1 MEFEKNEDEEL
12 LHNSE
17 TENAG
22 TQSAEEVVENVEGN
36 ENNDNQQD
44 VENSDNQEIT
54 EKKSFRDLLRENPE
68 YQERFNELVQR
79 RVSAKERSVR
89 EEYDKKYSKID
100 NVLKYGLQTNDINDA
115 ADKLKQY
122 YEDNGITIPD
132 VIEQR
137 YNQDDL
143 MKLARMDADEISDMG
158 IEEVI
163 EETER
168 LSKKGADNM
177 TAREK
182 LTFKFLADKRSEY
195 ETKSELLKSGAKKEV
210 YESNEYR
217 EFAKKFEGSK
227 FSAKEIY
234 EFYKEKQPKDNV
246 KPLGSMVNNS
256 NDKNKRLYTP
266 EQAAQLSK
274 EDLDNPEIFKAV
286 QESMKHW

>member
-1 MEFEKNEDEEL
+1 MEINENEEL

-17 TENAG
+17 TENTD
-22 TQSAEEVVENVEGN
+22 TQSVEEVVENVD
-36 ENNDNQQD
+36 ENTNSDNQQD
-44 VENSDNQEIT
+44 VENNDNQDVS

-68 YQERFNELVQR
+68 YQERLNELIQR

-100 NVLKYGLQTNDINDA
+100 NVLKYGLQANDIDDA

-132 VIEQR
+132 VAEQR
-137 YNQDDL
+137 YSQDDL
-143 MKLARMDADEISDMG
+143 MKLAKIDADEISDMG
-158 IEEVI
+158 IDEVI

-177 TAREK
+177 SAREK
-182 LTFKFLADKRSEY
+182 LTFKFLAEKRSEY
-195 ETKSELLKSGAKKEV
+195 ETKSELLKNGAKKEI
-210 YESNEYR
+210 YESKEYR

-227 FSAKEIY
+227 FSPREIY
-234 EFYKEKQPKDNV
+234 DFYKEKQPKDEV
-246 KPLGSMVNNS
+246 KPLGSMANNS
-256 NDKNKRLYTP
+256 NNKNQRLYTP

-274 EDLDNPEIFKAV
+274 EELDNPEIFKAV

>member
-1 MEFEKNEDEEL
+1 MENEENEEL
-12 LHNSE
+12 LRNSE
-17 TENAG
+17 TENTD
-22 TQSAEEVVENVEGN
+22 TQSAEEVVENVDGN
-36 ENNDNQQD
+36 ANSNNQQD
-44 VENSDNQEIT
+44 VENNDNQDVT

-100 NVLKYGLQTNDINDA
+100 NVLKYGLQANDIDDA
-115 ADKLKQY
+115 ADKLKQF
-122 YEDNGITIPD
+122 YEDNGVTIPD
-132 VIEQR
+132 VVEQR
-137 YNQDDL
+137 YSQDDL

-158 IEEVI
+158 IDEVI

-177 TAREK
+177 SAREK
-182 LTFKFLADKRSEY
+182 LTFKFLAEKRNEY
-195 ETKSELLKSGAKKEV
+195 ETTSELLKNGAKKEV
-210 YESNEYR
+210 YESKEYR

-234 EFYKEKQPKDNV
+234 DFYKEKQPKDEV
-246 KPLGSMVNNS
+246 KPLGSMANNS
-256 NDKNKRLYTP
+256 NDKTQRLYTP

-274 EDLDNPEIFKAV
+274 EDMSNPEIFKAV

>member
-1 MEFEKNEDEEL
+1 MENEENEEL
-12 LHNSE
+12 LRNSE
-17 TENAG
+17 TENTE
-22 TQSAEEVVENVEGN
+22 TQSVEEVVENVD
-36 ENNDNQQD
+36 ENTNSDNQQD
-44 VENSDNQEIT
+44 VENNDNQNVP

-89 EEYDKKYSKID
+89 EEYDKKYSKFD
-100 NVLKYGLQTNDINDA
+100 NVLKYGLQANDIDDA
-115 ADKLKQY
+115 ADKLKQF
-122 YEDNGITIPD
+122 YEDNGVTIPD
-132 VIEQR
+132 VVEQR
-137 YNQDDL
+137 YSQDDL

-158 IEEVI
+158 IDEVI

-177 TAREK
+177 SAREK
-182 LTFKFLADKRSEY
+182 LTFKFLAEKRNEY
-195 ETKSELLKSGAKKEV
+195 ETTSELLKNGAKKEV
-210 YESNEYR
+210 YESKEYR

-234 EFYKEKQPKDNV
+234 DFYKEKQPKDEV
-246 KPLGSMVNNS
+246 KPLGSMANNS
-256 NDKNKRLYTP
+256 NDKTQRLYTP

-274 EDLDNPEIFKAV
+274 EDMSNPEIFKAV